1 MDKYIKGG
9 EIKIET
15 KNPLKAAEI
24 ISNAMKK
31 AKKHGKVFV
40 PYGKD
45 GFRFIISFMANKEE
59 VDSIYL
65 CYAEKAIRLPLM
77 KLEITKTRQ
86 KILDELFQKVY
97 QLLKSQK
104 MLKYREQWYINI

>member
-1 MDKYIKGG
+1 
-9 EIKIET
+9 
-15 KNPLKAAEI
+15 
-24 ISNAMKK
+24 MKK

-77 KLEITKTRQ
+77 KLEITKTR
-86 KILDELFQKVY
+86 
-97 QLLKSQK
+97 
-104 MLKYREQWYINI
+104 